1 MSGPFMVEDS
11 GVSRV
16 TFGNGSSV
24 YDLRCGDNRVVL
36 SRIADN
42 SVDLVVTSPPYF
54 SQREYSSIGLGN
66 EETIEEYLD
75 NITETFKQIVRV
87 VKPTGN
93 IVYNIGDKII
103 NGCLQ
108 LVPYRFAIRVLEE
121 LNLRLVNDI
130 TWMKRNPT
138 PHQFSRRLILSTEPF
153 FHFALGSEYYYD
165 RSAFQPSEQSPRHT
179 PTKKLGG
186 QYRKLIESSELTAE
200 ERCAAHKALVVS
212 HVWNRRDRGDGAW
225 FGHPGS

>member
-75 NITETFKQIVRV
+75 NIIETFKQIVRV

-108 LVPYRFAIRVLEE
+108 LV
-121 LNLRLVNDI
+121 
-130 TWMKRNPT
+130 
-138 PHQFSRRLILSTEPF
+138 
-153 FHFALGSEYYYD
+153 
-165 RSAFQPSEQSPRHT
+165 
-179 PTKKLGG
+179 
-186 QYRKLIESSELTAE
+186 
-200 ERCAAHKALVVS
+200 VS
-212 HVWNRRDRGDGAW
+212 HVWNRRCSWEVIGQWQFLACPNPYGNNCYFSVD
-225 FGHPGS
+225 